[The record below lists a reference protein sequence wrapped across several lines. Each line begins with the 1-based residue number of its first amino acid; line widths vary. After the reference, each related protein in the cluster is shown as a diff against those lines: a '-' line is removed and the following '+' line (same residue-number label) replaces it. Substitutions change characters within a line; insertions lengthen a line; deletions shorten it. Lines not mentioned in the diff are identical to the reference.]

1 MGSVFTRLGHMDSVF
16 TRLGHMGSGFGADC
30 KRHKIRR
37 FNLIVYLFHE
47 DYVQPEVT

>member
-1 MGSVFTRLGHMDSVF
+1 MQFLLDWDV
-16 TRLGHMGSGFGADC
+16 FGADC

-37 FNLIVYLFHE
+37 FNLIVYLFHD